1 MKGTPLSSAGKGGS
15 PHGDA
20 KAVIPGSENAGLCE
34 SYIHDSHSGGAGHD
48 YFSPG
53 LIERY
58 FSAYIQRLGIS
69 SSEFLGLG
77 RQNPAN
83 ASEDFCMTVLAL
95 RLASFSNGV
104 SKLHGEVSRRMWSN
118 LWQGFRSRRSPSG
131 M

>member
-1 MKGTPLSSAGKGGS
+1 VAAGTIIL
-15 PHGDA
+15 
-20 KAVIPGSENAGLCE
+20 
-34 SYIHDSHSGGAGHD
+34 
-48 YFSPG
+48 SPG

-58 FSAYIQRLGIS
+58 FSAYISRLGIS

-104 SKLHGEVSRRMWSN
+104 SKLPTGKSRGVCGAT
-118 LWQGFRSRRSPSG
+118 LAKGFRSRRSPSG